1 MLGLETSYLEN
12 SLLGLIADQDEEDL
26 NSYDESLVTSVLE
39 TNGCDI
45 DDMII
50 EPGKDCDG
58 DEDDDECDSDVN
70 WDDVEDIEDE
80 LLDDIETT
88 PIYDEFDSDYRTY
101 Y

>member
-1 MLGLETSYLEN
+1 MLGLESSYLE
-12 SLLGLIADQDEEDL
+12 SSIFGLIADQDEEDL
-26 NSYDESLVTSVLE
+26 KFYDESIVTSVLE
-39 TNGCDI
+39 TNDC

-50 EPGKDCDG
+50 DCDK
-58 DEDDDECDSDVN
+58 DDDDDEFDFNTN

-80 LLDDIETT
+80 LLDDIEST

>member
-1 MLGLETSYLEN
+1 MLGLESSYLE
-12 SLLGLIADQDEEDL
+12 SSIFGLIADQDEEDL
-26 NSYDESLVTSVLE
+26 KFYDQSIVTSVLE
-39 TNGCDI
+39 TNDC

-50 EPGKDCDG
+50 DCDK
-58 DEDDDECDSDVN
+58 DDDDDEFDFDTN

-80 LLDDIETT
+80 LLDDIEST

>member
-1 MLGLETSYLEN
+1 MLGLESSYLEC
-12 SLLGLIADQDEEDL
+12 SIFGLIADQDEEDL
-26 NSYDESLVTSVLE
+26 KFYDESIVTSVLE
-39 TNGCDI
+39 TNDC

-50 EPGKDCDG
+50 DCDK
-58 DEDDDECDSDVN
+58 DDDDECDSDID
-70 WDDVEDIEDE
+70 WDDVENMEDE

>member
-1 MLGLETSYLEN
+1 MLGLESSYLE
-12 SLLGLIADQDEEDL
+12 SSIFGLIADQDEEDL
-26 NSYDESLVTSVLE
+26 KFYDESIVTSVLE
-39 TNGCDI
+39 TNDC

-50 EPGKDCDG
+50 DYDKD
-58 DEDDDECDSDVN
+58 DDDEFDFDTN

>member
-1 MLGLETSYLEN
+1 MLGLGSSYLE
-12 SLLGLIADQDEEDL
+12 SSIFGLIADQDEEDL
-26 NSYDESLVTSVLE
+26 KFYDESIVTSVLE
-39 TNGCDI
+39 TNDC

-50 EPGKDCDG
+50 DCDK
-58 DEDDDECDSDVN
+58 DDDDDEFDFDTN

-80 LLDDIETT
+80 LLDDIEST

>member
-1 MLGLETSYLEN
+1 MLGLESSYLE
-12 SLLGLIADQDEEDL
+12 SSIFGLIADQDEEDL
-26 NSYDESLVTSVLE
+26 KFYDESIVTSVLE
-39 TNGCDI
+39 TNDCDN
-45 DDMII
+45 MII
-50 EPGKDCDG
+50 DCDK
-58 DEDDDECDSDVN
+58 DDDDEFDFDTN

>member
-1 MLGLETSYLEN
+1 MLGLESSYLE
-12 SLLGLIADQDEEDL
+12 SSIFGLIADQDEEDL
-26 NSYDESLVTSVLE
+26 KFYDESIVTSVLE
-39 TNGCDI
+39 TNDC

-50 EPGKDCDG
+50 DCDK
-58 DEDDDECDSDVN
+58 DDDDDEFDFDTN
-70 WDDVEDIEDE
+70 WDNVEDIEDE

>member
-1 MLGLETSYLEN
+1 MLGLESSYLE
-12 SLLGLIADQDEEDL
+12 SSIFGLIADQDEEDL
-26 NSYDESLVTSVLE
+26 KFYDESIVTSVLE
-39 TNGCDI
+39 TNDC

-50 EPGKDCDG
+50 DCDK
-58 DEDDDECDSDVN
+58 DDDDDESDFDTN
-70 WDDVEDIEDE
+70 WDDVEDLEDE

>member
-1 MLGLETSYLEN
+1 MLGLESSYLE
-12 SLLGLIADQDEEDL
+12 SSIFGLIADQDEEDL
-26 NSYDESLVTSVLE
+26 KFYDESIVTSVLE
-39 TNGCDI
+39 TNNY

-50 EPGKDCDG
+50 DCDK
-58 DEDDDECDSDVN
+58 DDDDDGCDFDTN

>member
-1 MLGLETSYLEN
+1 MLGLESSYLE
-12 SLLGLIADQDEEDL
+12 SSIFGLIADQDEEDL
-26 NSYDESLVTSVLE
+26 KFYDQSIVTSVLE
-39 TNGCDI
+39 TNDC

-50 EPGKDCDG
+50 DCDK
-58 DEDDDECDSDVN
+58 DDDDDEFDFDTN

>member
-1 MLGLETSYLEN
+1 MLGLESSYLE
-12 SLLGLIADQDEEDL
+12 SSIFGLIADQDEEDL
-26 NSYDESLVTSVLE
+26 KFYDESIVTSVLE
-39 TNGCDI
+39 TNDC

-50 EPGKDCDG
+50 DCDK
-58 DEDDDECDSDVN
+58 DDDDDEFDFDTN

>member
-1 MLGLETSYLEN
+1 MLGLESSYLE
-12 SLLGLIADQDEEDL
+12 SSIFGLIADQDEEDL
-26 NSYDESLVTSVLE
+26 KFYDESIVTSVLE
-39 TNGCDI
+39 TNDC

-50 EPGKDCDG
+50 DCDK
-58 DEDDDECDSDVN
+58 DDDDDEFEFDTN

>member
-1 MLGLETSYLEN
+1 MLGLESSYLE
-12 SLLGLIADQDEEDL
+12 SSIFGLIADQDEEDL
-26 NSYDESLVTSVLE
+26 KFYDESIVTSVLE
-39 TNGCDI
+39 TNNC

-50 EPGKDCDG
+50 DCDK
-58 DEDDDECDSDVN
+58 DDDDDEFDFDTN

-80 LLDDIETT
+80 LLDDIEST

>member
-1 MLGLETSYLEN
+1 MLGLESSYLE
-12 SLLGLIADQDEEDL
+12 SSIFGLIADQDEEDL
-26 NSYDESLVTSVLE
+26 KFYDESIVTSVLE
-39 TNGCDI
+39 TNDC

-50 EPGKDCDG
+50 DCDK
-58 DEDDDECDSDVN
+58 DDDDDGFDFDTN

-80 LLDDIETT
+80 LLDDIEST

>member
-1 MLGLETSYLEN
+1 MLGLESSYLE
-12 SLLGLIADQDEEDL
+12 SSIFGLIADQDEEDL
-26 NSYDESLVTSVLE
+26 KFYDESIVTSVLE
-39 TNGCDI
+39 TNDC

-50 EPGKDCDG
+50 DCDKDG
-58 DEDDDECDSDVN
+58 DDDEFDFDTN

-80 LLDDIETT
+80 LLDDIEST

>member
-1 MLGLETSYLEN
+1 MLGLESSYLE
-12 SLLGLIADQDEEDL
+12 SSIFGLIADQDEEDL
-26 NSYDESLVTSVLE
+26 KFYDESIVTSVLE
-39 TNGCDI
+39 TNDC

-50 EPGKDCDG
+50 DCDK
-58 DEDDDECDSDVN
+58 DDDDDEFDFDTN
-70 WDDVEDIEDE
+70 WDDVEEIEDE

>member
-1 MLGLETSYLEN
+1 MLGLESSYLE
-12 SLLGLIADQDEEDL
+12 SSIFGLIADQDEEDL
-26 NSYDESLVTSVLE
+26 KFYDESIVTSVLE
-39 TNGCDI
+39 TNDC

-50 EPGKDCDG
+50 DCDK
-58 DEDDDECDSDVN
+58 DDDDDEFDFDTN
-70 WDDVEDIEDE
+70 WDDIEDIEDE

>member
-1 MLGLETSYLEN
+1 MLGLESSYLES
-12 SLLGLIADQDEEDL
+12 SLFGLIADQDEEDL
-26 NSYDESLVTSVLE
+26 KFYDESIVTSVLE
-39 TNGCDI
+39 TNDC

-50 EPGKDCDG
+50 DCDK
-58 DEDDDECDSDVN
+58 DDDDDEFDSDID
-70 WDDVEDIEDE
+70 WDNVENMEDE

>member
-1 MLGLETSYLEN
+1 MLGLESSYLE
-12 SLLGLIADQDEEDL
+12 SSIFGLIADQDEEDL
-26 NSYDESLVTSVLE
+26 KFYDESIVTSVLE
-39 TNGCDI
+39 TNDC

-50 EPGKDCDG
+50 DCDK
-58 DEDDDECDSDVN
+58 DDDDDEFEFDTN

-80 LLDDIETT
+80 LLDDIEST

>member
-1 MLGLETSYLEN
+1 MLGLESSYLE
-12 SLLGLIADQDEEDL
+12 SSIFGLIADQDEEDL
-26 NSYDESLVTSVLE
+26 KFYDESIVTSVLE
-39 TNGCDI
+39 TNDC

-50 EPGKDCDG
+50 DCDK
-58 DEDDDECDSDVN
+58 DDDDDEFDFDTN

-80 LLDDIETT
+80 LLDDIEST